1 MKFEFI
7 NFKILNLNSI
17 FFLKFQQSLLLL
29 TILLF
34 LGQVSVQ
41 VDGVKTLQNIIHH
54 LIILHK
60 IHTSVRLAGYTE
72 VYEPE
77 DSDVDQ

>member
-7 NFKILNLNSI
+7 NFKFN
-17 FFLKFQQSLLLL
+17 FFFKFQQSLLLL
-29 TILLF
+29 TILFF

-41 VDGVKTLQNIIHH
+41 VDGVKTLQDIIHH